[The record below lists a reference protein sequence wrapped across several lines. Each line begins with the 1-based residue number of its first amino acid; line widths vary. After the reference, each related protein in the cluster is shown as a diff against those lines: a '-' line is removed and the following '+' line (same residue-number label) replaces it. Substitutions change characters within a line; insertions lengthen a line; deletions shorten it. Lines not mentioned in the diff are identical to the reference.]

1 MRVVVCVRRL
11 LRELV
16 DEMPRSSD
24 AETSVLTLMLKEI
37 HTMSDSFESEMTQ
50 LRADV
55 AAQSSVSA
63 TATAAFR
70 GITAQLVTAEAA
82 AKNAGAT
89 DAQIAGVAT
98 LRQGLEA
105 NTSAL
110 ASAVPANTASVP
122 SLPAA
127 PAPSLPAAPAPSLP
141 AAPAPSLPA
150 APAPSLP
157 AAPATASEST
167 TPVTPA
173 SATPA
178 SAVAVTPAQG

>member
-1 MRVVVCVRRL
+1 
-11 LRELV
+11 
-16 DEMPRSSD
+16 
-24 AETSVLTLMLKEI
+24 
-37 HTMSDSFESEMTQ
+37 MSDSFESEMTQ

-141 AAPAPSLPA
+141 AAPA
-150 APAPSLP
+150 
-157 AAPATASEST
+157 TASEST

>member
-1 MRVVVCVRRL
+1 
-11 LRELV
+11 
-16 DEMPRSSD
+16 
-24 AETSVLTLMLKEI
+24 
-37 HTMSDSFESEMTQ
+37 MSDSFESEMAQ

-55 AAQSSVSA
+55 AAQSSVIAS
-63 TATAAFR
+63 ATAAFR
-70 GITAQLVTAEAA
+70 GIAAQLVTAEAA

-141 AAPAPSLPA
+141 AAPA
-150 APAPSLP
+150 
-157 AAPATASEST
+157 TASEST
-167 TPVTPA
+167 TPVPPA

>member
-1 MRVVVCVRRL
+1 
-11 LRELV
+11 
-16 DEMPRSSD
+16 
-24 AETSVLTLMLKEI
+24 
-37 HTMSDSFESEMTQ
+37 MSDSFESEMTQ

-157 AAPATASEST
+157 AAPAPSLPAAPATASEST